1 MNKPYAQ
8 VLIDRPGRSLDR
20 AFSYLVPDELRARV
34 AVGSYVLVP
43 FGAQQLPG
51 FVTALTE
58 QAPPGVRLRA
68 ILGLL
73 LDYPLFDAQAL
84 ALAEWLSRE
93 YVAPLADALR
103 LLLPPGSGRKTR
115 RVVCTT
121 AEGGQRGLLI
131 HLKRAPRQ
139 QAILRELQEAGGEL
153 QFEVLLKGLQQQ
165 DAEVTPSMLE
175 SAVGALVK
183 RGYVVVR
190 RELQR
195 PTAQALERQV
205 ASLVES
211 DQSWDELLDELQ
223 ERAPRQAEVIA
234 TLLATQDMTASV
246 AELNREA
253 VQGLVRKGLVSVH
266 LEVQEREPQL
276 PDWEGTSA
284 APLQLN
290 PDQAAVY
297 QRAETC
303 LATRCN
309 AELLVHGVTGS
320 GKTEIYLHCADLAL
334 RLGRSAIVLVPEI
347 SLTPQMVGRFRARF
361 GSQLALMHSGLS
373 QGERFDEWHRLQRGD
388 ARIVIGARSALFA
401 PLSDLGLIVVDEEH
415 EAAYKQDQPPR
426 YHAVAVARQRARLAN
441 AVLLLGSATP
451 DVTRYHEAA
460 AEHTDLH
467 LLELP
472 SRVDDRP
479 LPAVEILD
487 LRGQVLSS
495 RDQIFS
501 TQLLEAIDQR
511 LNAGEQV
518 MLFLNRRGFSTFVMC
533 RDCGYALRCPDCDIS
548 LTYHHQSHTMRCHH
562 CDYAHHVPDQCPN
575 CQGHD
580 VGFHGLGT
588 ERIADQVAREFPQA
602 VVARMDRDT
611 IGHKG
616 AHGRILSAFA
626 SGEANIL
633 VGTQMIA
640 KGHDFPRVTLVGVL
654 NADTGLHRP
663 DFRAGEITF
672 QILTQVAG
680 RAGRA
685 ERPGEVLVQ
694 TYNPEHY
701 AIQAASRHDYRSF
714 YEREM
719 QGRARNLYPPFC
731 RLARLVFASESDRAA
746 ATAAS
751 QFAQLLD
758 QMGLDDR
765 SGATHYLGPAEA
777 PLRKLRGKY
786 RHALL
791 LKTTEAASLPD
802 LTAEALGRY
811 EIPNGVT
818 VTVDVDPTDM
828 M

>member
-20 AFSYLVPDELRARV
+20 AFSYLVPDGLQDRMR
-34 AVGSYVLVP
+34 VGSYVLVP
-43 FGAQQLPG
+43 FGKQQLPG
-51 FVTALTE
+51 FVIALTD
-58 QAPPGVRLRA
+58 QAPPGVRLRTV
-68 ILGLL
+68 LGLL
-73 LDYPLFDAQAL
+73 LDYPLFDADTL
-84 ALAEWLSRE
+84 ALAEWLARE

-103 LLLPPGSGRKTR
+103 LLLPPGSSRKTR
-115 RVVCTT
+115 RVVSTT
-121 AEGGQRGLLI
+121 AEGTQRGLLI

-139 QAILRELQEAGGEL
+139 QAVLRELQDAGGEL
-153 QFEVLLKGLQQQ
+153 QFEALWKALQQH
-165 DAEVTPSMLE
+165 DAEITPSMLE
-175 SAVGALVK
+175 SAVAALAQ

-205 ASLVES
+205 ASLVDGE
-211 DQSWDELLDELQ
+211 QPWDELLEDLQ
-223 ERAPRQAEVIA
+223 QRAPRQAEVIA
-234 TLLATQDMTASV
+234 TLLATRDMTASV

-253 VQGLVRKGLVSVH
+253 VQGLVRKGLVTVH
-266 LEVQEREPQL
+266 LETREREPQIAN
-276 PDWEGTSA
+276 WENTSA
-284 APLQLN
+284 APLRLN
-290 PDQAAVY
+290 RDQAAVF
-297 QRAETC
+297 QWAENC
-303 LATRCN
+303 LASRCN

-320 GKTEIYLHCADLAL
+320 GKTEIYLHCAESAL

-347 SLTPQMVGRFRARF
+347 SLTPQMVGRFRVRF
-361 GSQLALMHSGLS
+361 GSQLALMHSALS
-373 QGERFDEWHRLQRGD
+373 PGERFDEWHRLQRGD

-401 PLSDLGLIVVDEEH
+401 PVPDLGLIVVDEEH

-426 YHAVAVARQRARLAN
+426 YQAVAVARQRARLAK

-460 AEHTDLH
+460 AGQTDLR

-511 LNAGEQV
+511 LSAGEQV
-518 MLFLNRRGFSTFVMC
+518 ILFLNRRGFSTFVMC
-533 RDCGYALRCPDCDIS
+533 RDCGFALRCPDCDIA

-562 CDYAHHVPDQCPN
+562 CDYAHRVPDLCPN

-588 ERIADQVAREFPQA
+588 ERVADQIAREFPQA
-602 VVARMDRDT
+602 MVARMDRDT

-626 SGEANIL
+626 TGEANIL

-663 DFRAGEITF
+663 DFRAGEVTF
-672 QILTQVAG
+672 QTLTQVAG

-685 ERPGEVLVQ
+685 DRPGEVLVQ

-701 AIQAASRHDYRSF
+701 AIQAACRHDYQAF

-719 QGRARNLYPPFC
+719 QGRARSLYPPFC
-731 RLARLVFASESDRAA
+731 RLARLVFASESAGTAA
-746 ATAAS
+746 AAAA
-751 QFAQLLD
+751 QFAHLLD
-758 QMGLDDR
+758 EMGVDNR
-765 SGATHYLGPAEA
+765 SGETHYLGPAEA

-786 RHALL
+786 RHTLL
-791 LKTTEAASLPD
+791 LKTTAAASLPD
-802 LTAEALGRY
+802 LTAEALRRY
-811 EIPNGVT
+811 ETPNGVT
-818 VTVDVDPTDM
+818 VTIDVDPTDM